1 MNLKTNDNRLLGFA
15 PVAPGDFDAAVK
27 VIRQSFATVAEAFGL
42 TRENCPTHTSFI
54 TEDRLQRDWENNDL
68 MYILWDADTAVGYF
82 SLHRESDTD
91 VELNHVAVLP
101 EMRHFGYGKLILD
114 TAKMYAREHGYKRM
128 NIGIVEES
136 TVLKNWYLKN
146 GFVHDG
152 TRKFDSLPFTVG
164 FMHFDL

>member
-1 MNLKTNDNRLLGFA
+1 MSLRFCTVN
-15 PVAPGDFDAAVK
+15 PSDFDVAVGIIQK
-27 VIRQSFATVAEAFGL
+27 SFGTVAEQLGL
-42 TRENCPTHTSFI
+42 TKENCPTHTSFI

-68 MYILWDADTAVGYF
+68 MYILWDADIAVGYF

-101 EMRHFGYGKLILD
+101 GMRHFGYGKLILD
-114 TAKMYAREHGYKRM
+114 TAKTHAKEQGYKRM

>member
-1 MNLKTNDNRLLGFA
+1 MKTTDNFSPNFA
-15 PVAPGDFDAAVK
+15 VVTPGDFEAAVE
-27 VIRQSFATVAEAFGL
+27 VIQKSFATVANQFGL

-54 TEDRLQRDWENNDL
+54 TEERLQRDRENEDL
-68 MYILWDADTAVGYF
+68 MRILWEGDTAVGYF

-101 EMRHFGYGKLILD
+101 EKRHGGYGKLILD
-114 TAKMYAREHGYKRM
+114 TAKKYARECGYKRM

-136 TVLKNWYLKN
+136 SVLKNWYLKN